1 MSLKSIQC
9 PRLTECRAGY
19 IGNTGHM
26 PKEHKKE
33 HPRNLRALPSRM
45 FGDGRACWSLA
56 GLLFDPK
63 DGGAIFLPNVG

>member
-33 HPRNLRALPSRM
+33 HTRNLRALPSRM
-45 FGDGRACWSLA
+45 FADDRA
-56 GLLFDPK
+56 FDPNN
-63 DGGAIFLPNVG
+63 GGDMFLSNVG